1 MDMKKDE
8 VDEMLSKMDVPRPEH
23 LKHPQ
28 ELKMPLL
35 SYKKSS
41 RAGLWLLAVP
51 FTFVLIVF
59 LKYRIGIASSLLDGV
74 EDFFVA
80 IADHAVLTYLIPV
93 IFVGLPLFA
102 MVVNFLAI
110 CHFTSNKET
119 RELHVTIKYRPLNI
133 VVFLL
138 SFAVLVYAFLPDA
151 LPH

>member
-1 MDMKKDE
+1 MDMNKDE
-8 VDEMLSKMDVPRPEH
+8 VDEMLSKLDVPRPEH

-41 RAGLWLLAVP
+41 RAGLWLLTVP
-51 FTFVLIVF
+51 LTFVLIVF
-59 LKYRIGIASSLLDGV
+59 LKYRIGIASSLLSSV
-74 EDFFVA
+74 ERFFVM
-80 IADHAVLTYLIPV
+80 IADHPVLTYLIPV
-93 IFVGLPLFA
+93 IFVGLPLVA

-110 CHFTSNKET
+110 CHFTYNKET

-138 SFAVLVYAFLPDA
+138 SFAVLAYAFLPDA

>member
-1 MDMKKDE
+1 
-8 VDEMLSKMDVPRPEH
+8 
-23 LKHPQ
+23 
-28 ELKMPLL
+28 
-35 SYKKSS
+35 
-41 RAGLWLLAVP
+41 
-51 FTFVLIVF
+51 
-59 LKYRIGIASSLLDGV
+59 
-74 EDFFVA
+74 
-80 IADHAVLTYLIPV
+80 
-93 IFVGLPLFA
+93 

>member
-1 MDMKKDE
+1 MNMNKDE
-8 VDEMLSKMDVPRPEH
+8 VDEMLSKLDVPRPEN

-59 LKYRIGIASSLLDGV
+59 LKYRIGIASPLLNGV
-74 EDFFVA
+74 ERFFVR
-80 IADHAVLTYLIPV
+80 IADHAVFTYLIPM
-93 IFVGLPLFA
+93 IFVGLPLVA

-119 RELHVTIKYRPLNI
+119 RELHVTIKYRPLNF